1 LTGLAAYATFNDTLP
16 VCRSRSLKLTSKGR
30 YAVTAMLDLAFHDQ
44 AGPVTLSHISQRQDI
59 SLSYL
64 EQLFTR
70 LRKHKLVTSTR
81 GPGGGYSLSRSAD
94 DIAVAEIIAA
104 VDEALDTTRC
114 SGANN
119 CHKGRPCLT
128 HELWD
133 DLSQQIYE
141 FLNEITL
148 GKLVEEKGISEVA
161 ARQDDLMRDPD
172 GSEVPAQ
179 SLKTR
184 LVQL

>member
-1 LTGLAAYATFNDTLP
+1 M
-16 VCRSRSLKLTSKGR
+16 KLTSKGR
-30 YAVTAMLDLAFHDQ
+30 YAVTAMLDLAFHDK

-70 LRKHKLVTSTR
+70 LRKHKLVISTR
-81 GPGGGYSLSRSAD
+81 GPGGGYSLSRSVD

-104 VDEALDTTRC
+104 VDETVDSTRC

-119 CHKGRPCLT
+119 CHEGRRCLT

-133 DLSQQIYE
+133 DLSHQIYR

-148 GKLVEEKGISEVA
+148 GKLVEESGIREVA
-161 ARQDDLMRDPD
+161 ERQDARICDPD
-172 GSEVPAQ
+172 SQQPADH
-179 SLKTR
+179 SLKTPIGHF
-184 LVQL
+184 